1 ELPYKHLTP
10 VPQGKQPLPPWRDK
24 RRADS
29 PSTEMKNRMF
39 RTTGQ
44 GTRSG
49 SLGGDTSR
57 PKAKSISLF
66 MAVLGNQNLL
76 DLKGLCLWKT
86 VPQDKSLDYVWRTLD
101 SLFNFTEFT
110 LST

>member
-1 ELPYKHLTP
+1 
-10 VPQGKQPLPPWRDK
+10 
-24 RRADS
+24 
-29 PSTEMKNRMF
+29 MKNRMF

-66 MAVLGNQNLL
+66 TAVLGNQNLL

-86 VPQDKSLDYVWRTLD
+86 VPEDKNLDYVWRTLD
-101 SLFNFTEFT
+101 SLFNFTFYRIYFKHLDLMFVSLLNESSKHTFCDY
-110 LST
+110 